1 MVKYRQNQ
9 DLIKNKPSSK
19 NHKNV
24 QQHNSFCHNMY
35 RIKTMRP
42 TAEPPSTY
50 PPNFDIALFI
60 FEQDD
65 MTVMPLKSLECHI
78 VSAKFKWVPVE
89 SCYIDRIISKL
100 KKLHDFYIMP

>member
-1 MVKYRQNQ
+1 MVKNRQSQ
-9 DLIKNKPSSK
+9 DLIKNKPRSK

-42 TAEPPSTY
+42 TAEPASPY
-50 PPNFDIALFI
+50 PPNFDIAIFI

-78 VSAKFKWVPVE
+78 VSAKLRVSQLRVATLTE
-89 SCYIDRIISKL
+89 LYQSE
-100 KKLHDFYIMP
+100 KKLHYFYIMP